1 MTYAR
6 KLVASGYWKFVDSP
20 WSLPLS
26 TYRVTITGAR
36 KRSAEL
42 PRYPG
47 VSHHRKRSYS
57 VPSSTSLPN
66 STSALGQGIRLASP
80 FFLSQLPKPGHT
92 LTRREGQILELLT
105 QGHSRAR
112 IAERLY
118 ISLSTVKTQLRSI
131 YRKLEVSSAAEA
143 IAEAE

>member
-6 KLVASGYWKFVDSP
+6 KLEASDYWKFVDSP

-57 VPSSTSLPN
+57 ALNSTSLPN

-80 FFLSQLPKPGHT
+80 FFY
-92 LTRREGQILELLT
+92 
-105 QGHSRAR
+105 HSFRNPAIHALAEKAR
-112 IAERLY
+112 P
-118 ISLSTVKTQLRSI
+118 
-131 YRKLEVSSAAEA
+131 
-143 IAEAE
+143 